1 VRSVVEKM
9 VGMGGAFVRF
19 RFRFLTM
26 TRRRGFE

>member
-1 VRSVVEKM
+1 MVEGM
-9 VGMGGAFVRF
+9 IDMGGALVRF